1 MDEQLIHPD
10 RDPLVDPRA
19 PGVQTP
25 LRQAAD
31 LAPDT
36 DFVVVDRNGQY
47 RGVFSTDESGRIVE
61 VTTTSSA
68 FEAFQLD
75 PDADV
80 RYLRDRL
87 NPDLT
92 NRPPPGPDVVPAD
105 PQRYTNLLPN
115 VTYHVDGRYT
125 VTTDHLSRVT
135 AMDIHDVEL
144 RTEPPPRSAA
154 QQRNAAQLGRDEY
167 PEVVW
172 NGGHVDANRHGGI
185 PEGVNQQAMWE
196 SLNQRRSAHPD
207 NWFAFEEQVSA
218 VAEDGQSVRRRI
230 TFDFDGDS
238 RVPHTIDVSYQ
249 VGTDPPFQR
258 SFDNLPPPPGGTAAQ
273 PGDGGPPP
281 GDDTG
286 ADGTPAESDAPAAD
300 PTDPIDGTDRGTPE
314 TDPSGSDDTSGH
326 PTEPEQQTSADSD
339 PDPDPDPAT
348 ALAEG
353 DPARSFENNLDAVLA
368 DHGLTSGEFHDL
380 ALRDTETLTPEQA
393 RTIHE
398 VRHAVR
404 LDPETVVA
412 KVLPAPLVERYL
424 AGSTEDFDATV
435 VGGFVARLDDIA
447 DFHDP
452 VGVYEGLALD
462 YVVGDP
468 PTAPFSPADELVFS
482 MRFPASDLGEYAI
495 PFGGHSPDANALVG
509 LGPGSSG
516 INARPTYQDP
526 PFTGTGFTASQ
537 EHVVPEFTRNPRA
550 QIPDGARI
558 YQTDRTGKDQLVATY
573 DSELGWTRTEGQ
585 R

>member
-1 MDEQLIHPD
+1 M
-10 RDPLVDPRA
+10 
-19 PGVQTP
+19 
-25 LRQAAD
+25 
-31 LAPDT
+31 
-36 DFVVVDRNGQY
+36 
-47 RGVFSTDESGRIVE
+47 
-61 VTTTSSA
+61 
-68 FEAFQLD
+68 
-75 PDADV
+75 
-80 RYLRDRL
+80 
-87 NPDLT
+87 
-92 NRPPPGPDVVPAD
+92 
-105 PQRYTNLLPN
+105 
-115 VTYHVDGRYT
+115 TYHVDGRYT

-339 PDPDPDPAT
+339 PDPDPAT

-353 DPARSFENNLDAVLA
+353 DPARSFENHLDAVLA

-393 RTIHE
+393 RTIHD

-447 DFHDP
+447 EFHDP
-452 VGVYEGLALD
+452 AGVYEGLALD